1 MEFILF
7 IYFAIV
13 FLGLQG
19 LFLFEKHTSL
29 AMVMIGNFLIVY
41 HSLDHAM
48 FDLLILTI
56 MMTIAQ
62 LTRIWRGV

>member
-1 MEFILF
+1 MEVILF

-48 FDLLILTI
+48 WDLLILTI